1 MLRAKTGEFRPTG
14 GRVSAPL
21 EGRDSAKEDCSQR
34 ELFCS
39 QVRVSSETMR
49 KKVFGRTPGTPK
61 DLIPSLVHSKSP
73 APLT

>member
-49 KKVFGRTPGTPK
+49 KKCSGALLGPLRT
-61 DLIPSLVHSKSP
+61 LFHH
-73 APLT
+73 